1 MASTGDIRSV
11 SADVLTLQVAIDF
24 PAFRLRVDER
34 VRLSGVTA
42 LFGPSGSGKST
53 LLRAIAGFERP
64 GGGRIDLAG
73 AVWFDAGRGI
83 DVAAYRRP
91 VGYMFQDARLFPHL
105 SVAGNLRFA
114 DRRGRG
120 AGAGYTYDDVVA
132 ATEIGGLLGRG
143 VDGLSGGERQRVAL
157 ARTLLIRPRLLL
169 LDEPLAAIDR
179 GRKADL
185 LPYLEQLPERF
196 GIPALYVSHDIDEV
210 AQLADRILVLDHGR
224 VIHHDAAAAV
234 FDRLDLQPLAGRFE
248 AGSVLEGHLV
258 RQDARLHLGYVDV
271 GGVELS
277 VPLDQPAEPGHRVR
291 LRIRARD
298 VALAT
303 EPPHGISIRNV
314 LPAVLGALDDQPG
327 TAYVEASAVLS
338 RGSGAPVRIRARV
351 TRAAVEAL
359 GLQVGMP
366 VYVLVKSVSLAR

>member
-1 MASTGDIRSV
+1 V
-11 SADVLTLQVAIDF
+11 SADSLTLQVAVDF
-24 PAFRLRVDER
+24 PTFRLQVDER

-64 GGGRIDLAG
+64 AAGRIAMAG
-73 AVWFDAGRGI
+73 DVWFDAEHGI
-83 DVAAYRRP
+83 DLGAHRRP

-120 AGAGYTYDDVVA
+120 PGAEYTYDDVVA
-132 ATEIGGLLGRG
+132 ATEIGGLLGRR

-179 GRKADL
+179 SRKADL

-196 GIPALYVSHDIDEV
+196 RIPALYVSHDIDEV

-234 FDRLDLQPLAGRFE
+234 FDRLDLQPLTGRFE
-248 AGSVLEGHLV
+248 VGSVLEGHLV

-271 GGVELS
+271 GGVELA
-277 VPLDQPAEPGHRVR
+277 VPLDQPAESGHRVR

-314 LPAVLGALDDQPG
+314 LPAVLGALEDQPG
-327 TAYVEASAVLS
+327 TAYVEVSAVLS

-366 VYVLVKSVSLAR
+366 VYVLIKSVSLAR